1 MLFPAL
7 LGCLFFIILSA
18 ASLFVHSLPLHLPSS
33 FDPPPLFFRSS
44 SFLSVLP
51 SSLTAFYLS
60 FFPLSTV
67 VLSNFLFPL
76 FWLFTLF
83 GFFPPRISL
92 LTPSRSLDSSSP
104 LFLLQRSQ
112 QFARR
117 RGRSRSRLSVCD
129 SSCPAG
135 TLSRRVR
142 PAERGASSQARYL
155 CPGRCSRHAARL
167 AAVWL
172 GSEEPGQ
179 LLLIKSQLW
188 FLSGEPLSKGTDTK
202 ARGTRSFPPLTPTH
216 LPALPYTFSPIP
228 TGRRPELPGH
238 PQRPAEAPAGQRRV
252 GEADLE
258 GFSSGPKLRDVA
270 EI

>member
-7 LGCLFFIILSA
+7 LGCLFYFILSA

-33 FDPPPLFFRSS
+33 FDPPPLFFRSFFIS
-44 SFLSVLP
+44 FRSAQFADRLLPFFLSSLHCCFVEFPFP
-51 SSLTAFYLS
+51 S
-60 FFPLSTV
+60 
-67 VLSNFLFPL
+67 

-155 CPGRCSRHAARL
+155 CPGRCSRRCAA

-202 ARGTRSFPPLTPTH
+202 LRGLAHFLH
-216 LPALPYTFSPIP
+216 
-228 TGRRPELPGH
+228 
-238 PQRPAEAPAGQRRV
+238 
-252 GEADLE
+252 
-258 GFSSGPKLRDVA
+258 
-270 EI
+270 